1 MYNSVCSELGNGA
14 FGMLVPERDKLDRDR
29 ELQFQAACTITN
41 IPIENTKYVTLND
54 FELELDSS

>member
-1 MYNSVCSELGNGA
+1 MGNGA